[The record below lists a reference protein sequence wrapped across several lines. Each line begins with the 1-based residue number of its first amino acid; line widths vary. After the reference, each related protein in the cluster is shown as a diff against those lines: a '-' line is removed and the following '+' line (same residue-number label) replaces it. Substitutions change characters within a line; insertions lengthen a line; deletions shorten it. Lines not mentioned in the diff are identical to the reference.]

1 MPARALADSQVLL
14 LGANGFIGRNL
25 SLRLSGSVGELRGF
39 GRAPRSGALTQ
50 STIDWVEGDI
60 ADTAS
65 IEPLIRQSDVVF
77 HLVDSSNPGSSS
89 QESGPRSED
98 ILKSTAR
105 ILDACVS
112 SRVDRFVFLSSGGS
126 LYGNTENIP
135 TPETSPTNPIS
146 PYGQKKLAIEELL
159 AAYRLDHGLDYV
171 AIRASNP
178 YGAYQ
183 VGKNKQGLI
192 GSALI
197 AGLDRRPFEIW
208 GDGTVVRDFVYIDDL
223 VAGIVQATVSGSMF
237 REFNLGS
244 GEGLSVN
251 EVLDVCDEFLEHPL
265 ERIYKEGRSQD
276 VQKSILDISRAQSEL
291 DWKPNVSLQQG
302 IARTKFWL
310 ENNTPLWS

>member
-1 MPARALADSQVLL
+1 MSARTLADSRVLI

-50 STIDWVEGDI
+50 STIDWEEGDI

-77 HLVDSSNPGSSS
+77 HLVDSSNPGSSI

-98 ILKSTAR
+98 ILNSTTR

-146 PYGQKKLAIEELL
+146 PYGQKKLAIEKLL
-159 AAYRLDHGLDYV
+159 ATYRLDHGLDYV

-223 VAGIVQATVSGSMF
+223 VDGIVQATVSDSMF

-244 GEGLSVN
+244 GQGLSVN
-251 EVLDVCDEFLEHPL
+251 EVLDVCDEFLDHPL

-291 DWKPNVSLQQG
+291 DWEPTISLQQG
-302 IARTKFWL
+302 IARTKNWL
-310 ENNTPLWS
+310 ENNTSLWS

>member
-1 MPARALADSQVLL
+1 MTTNALADSRVLV

-25 SLRLSGSVGELRGF
+25 SLRLASTVGELRGF
-39 GRAPRSGALTQ
+39 GRSPKSGVLPPSIIKWQ
-50 STIDWVEGDI
+50 EGEI

-77 HLVDSSNPGSSS
+77 HLVDSSNPGSSR
-89 QESGPRSED
+89 EEFGPKSED
-98 ILKSTAR
+98 ILKSTTR

-112 SRVDRFVFLSSGGS
+112 SRVERFIFLSSGGS

-146 PYGQKKLAIEELL
+146 PYGQKKLAIEKLL
-159 AAYRLDHGLDYV
+159 DTYRLSHGLDYA

-183 VGKNKQGLI
+183 IGKNKQGLI

-197 AGLDRRPFEIW
+197 AGLERRPFEIW

-223 VAGIVQATVSGSMF
+223 VDGIVKATVSASMF
-237 REFNLGS
+237 TEFNLGS
-244 GEGLSVN
+244 GQGLSVN
-251 EVLDVCDEFLEHPL
+251 EVLDVCDEFLDHPL
-265 ERIYKEGRSQD
+265 ERIYREGRSQD

-291 DWKPNVSLQQG
+291 DWKPTISLRQG

-310 ENNTPLWS
+310 ENNTALWS

>member
-1 MPARALADSQVLL
+1 
-14 LGANGFIGRNL
+14 
-25 SLRLSGSVGELRGF
+25 
-39 GRAPRSGALTQ
+39 
-50 STIDWVEGDI
+50 VEGDI

-197 AGLDRRPFEIW
+197 AGLERRPFEIW

-223 VAGIVQATVSGSMF
+223 VAGIVQATVSGSTF

-291 DWKPNVSLQQG
+291 DWKPTISLRQG